1 MIQVRNVSKSFGKTQ
16 VLKNVSID
24 FSQGVAVIMGQS
36 GAGKSTLLRCINGLE
51 KIDGGDIVVD
61 NLSINDKKNVR
72 EIREKCTM
80 VFQQFNL
87 FPHLNALENI
97 TLSPIHVL
105 KMEKDQAEKKATA
118 LLEMVGLGEKAKS
131 YPSQLSGGQQQRVA
145 IARALMMEPMALLLD
160 EITSALDPEMTAEV
174 LDVIERVARKGTTMI
189 VVTHELSFARKV
201 ADRIVFL
208 ENGTIHADMKT
219 EEFFN
224 TQNERINRFLQKI
237 EFS

>member
-16 VLKNVSID
+16 VLKNVTID